1 MTYNKYLTEGIEDDT
16 IKVYE
21 VDGVRFAKVRK
32 PRADEEIVG
41 YVNFSGFLAERTL
54 TEDAC
59 QE

>member
-1 MTYNKYLTEGIEDDT
+1 MTYNKYLTEGIESDE

-32 PRADEEIVG
+32 PRPNEEIVG

-54 TEDAC
+54 TEDAN
-59 QE
+59 Q